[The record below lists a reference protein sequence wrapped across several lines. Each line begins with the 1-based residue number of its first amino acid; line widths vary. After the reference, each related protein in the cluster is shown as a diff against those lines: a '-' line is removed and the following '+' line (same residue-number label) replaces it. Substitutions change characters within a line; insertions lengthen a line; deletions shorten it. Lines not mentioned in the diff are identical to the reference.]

1 MKSYEEIRDSLNDLP
16 ITWYPA
22 LLIHILELCIDNKIF
37 NGRFGLLN
45 VIHKVINNKNF
56 K

>member
-22 LLIHILELCIDNKIF
+22 LLIHILEICIDKKIF
-37 NGRFGLLN
+37 IMPFGLLN
-45 VIHKVINNKNF
+45 VVHKVINRKEV
-56 K
+56 